1 MFGGGGLG
9 GGLWLV
15 IGRFGF
21 GEGGGKVRVEVGGR
35 VEWWGRDDINDGSGW
50 VEKLIGDYYGGGSGG
65 VVRC

>member
-1 MFGGGGLG
+1 MRVGVGGG
-9 GGLWLV
+9 
-15 IGRFGF
+15 
-21 GEGGGKVRVEVGGR
+21 